1 VKYTTLCDKF
11 SFNTQFD
18 SILMMRSLRSASIVG
33 LLAVGTLVTAF
44 DLPRGNGPYET
55 TFSEFELVDHARQER
70 FNSSS
75 PRRLM
80 LSRFDPVFPADCL
93 TRYKKPY
100 MSPLYSTAFEAVVAQ
115 LNITVPRGFFTQPEL
130 DLCKLASN
138 TTLPSVLAPDAP
150 PLIVF
155 SPGNGGTRF
164 LYSVFAQELASR
176 GFTVLAIDHTYNS
189 AVVEF
194 PNGDVV
200 YGVADN
206 YPSIEEILQTW
217 VEPHARDISF
227 VLDHFGLEDYANA
240 TRAVVMGHSLGGAV
254 AHTVLRDRRIRGAVN
269 LDGPVSEGAQNATI
283 GSTGREQ
290 AVVLW
295 QQESL
300 DDVPFLL
307 AGWARYKETVRRS
320 AHADFLAHVGLK
332 STKHYAFLD
341 GPLLFDL
348 TGLRDE
354 EELRNPIVQAFGTIS
369 GKRYMEVMGLYTQTF
384 VEYLFSRKG
393 IVDLDIYVNPTDDF
407 SDVEVVL

>member
-11 SFNTQFD
+11 SFNTQFN
-18 SILMMRSLRSASIVG
+18 SILMMRSLRSASIVS

-80 LSRFDPVFPADCL
+80 LSRFNPIFPADCL

-115 LNITVPRGFFTQPEL
+115 LNITVPQGIFTQPEL

-155 SPGNGGTRF
+155 SPRNSATRF

-176 GFTVLAIDHTYNS
+176 GFTVLAINHTYNS
-189 AVVEF
+189 AVVKF
-194 PNGDVV
+194 PNSDVV

-206 YPSIEEILQTW
+206 YPSIEEILQT
-217 VEPHARDISF
+217 
-227 VLDHFGLEDYANA
+227 
-240 TRAVVMGHSLGGAV
+240 
-254 AHTVLRDRRIRGAVN
+254 
-269 LDGPVSEGAQNATI
+269 
-283 GSTGREQ
+283 
-290 AVVLW
+290 
-295 QQESL
+295 
-300 DDVPFLL
+300 
-307 AGWARYKETVRRS
+307 
-320 AHADFLAHVGLK
+320 
-332 STKHYAFLD
+332 
-341 GPLLFDL
+341 
-348 TGLRDE
+348 
-354 EELRNPIVQAFGTIS
+354 
-369 GKRYMEVMGLYTQTF
+369 
-384 VEYLFSRKG
+384 
-393 IVDLDIYVNPTDDF
+393 
-407 SDVEVVL
+407 